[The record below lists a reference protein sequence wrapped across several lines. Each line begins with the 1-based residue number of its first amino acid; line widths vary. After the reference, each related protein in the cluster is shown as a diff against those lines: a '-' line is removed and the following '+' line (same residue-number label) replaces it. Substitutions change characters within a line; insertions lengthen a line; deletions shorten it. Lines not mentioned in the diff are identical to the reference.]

1 MKTKFLLFVSVLS
14 MAIFIGCTNE
24 PVNEAPTSN
33 TISADETI
41 INTEIDATVDD
52 VSIIA
57 EDQFNLQKSISAK
70 TSTPIKS
77 MLPVCAKVIIDVTNT
92 TWTRTIDFG
101 TQGCAM
107 PNGNVL
113 KGKIIISFSKDFTTP
128 IKTISYKLEGFYHND
143 KLIEGSKTI
152 TYELKSSDLLADNH
166 PVTTHSIELKITA
179 ADGTIYSR
187 TGTRVREMVE
197 GFATIGNWEDNV
209 FKVWGYHTTTFPDG
223 SKYTFKTI
231 PMQALLFK
239 MTCAMPFPV
248 SGIVDIA
255 KNDLIT
261 GALDYGN
268 GECDKLATMTIN
280 GVSKEI
286 VLKKDK
292 K

>member
-24 PVNEAPTSN
+24 PVNEAATSS

-77 MLPVCAKVIIDVTNT
+77 MLPVCAKVIVDVTNT

-101 TQGCAM
+101 SQGCTLH
-107 PNGNVL
+107 NGNVV
-113 KGKIIISFSKDFTTP
+113 KGKIIITFSKNFTTP
-128 IKTISYKLEGFYHND
+128 VKTISYKLEGFYHNGS
-143 KLIEGSKTI
+143 LIEGSKTVI
-152 TYELKSSDLLADNH
+152 HELKKSDLLADIH
-166 PVTTHSIELKITA
+166 PVTTHSIDLKITSPE
-179 ADGTIYSR
+179 GKVYTRI
-187 TGTRVREMVE
+187 GTRVREMVE

-231 PMQALLFK
+231 MQTLLFK
-239 MTCAMPFPV
+239 MSCKMPFPV
-248 SGIVDIA
+248 SGIVNIA
-255 KNDLIT
+255 KNDLII

-268 GECDKLATMTIN
+268 GECDNKATMTFKD
-280 GVSKEI
+280 VAVEI
-286 VLKKDK
+286 ILKK
-292 K
+292 